1 MVTWEDWAK
10 NVNERLEALST
21 RIDDLFRK
29 MALETQ
35 VQSLR
40 TDLSE
45 LKEEL
50 VEAIFLERMQVHIV
64 EKLKSGAKTEREITK
79 TLPDF
84 LSNRL
89 HRNAF
94 DMAWK
99 GFVKA
104 GVLLPISHGRG
115 HARTWELSLL
125 KTDSSVKGG

>member
-1 MVTWEDWAK
+1 MVTWDEWAK
-10 NVNERLEALST
+10 NVNERLDAMST

-35 VQSLR
+35 IQSLR
-40 TDLSE
+40 TELSE
-45 LKEEL
+45 LEEEL
-50 VEAIFLERMQVHIV
+50 VKAMFLERMQVHIA
-64 EKLKSGAKTEREITK
+64 ETLKSGAKTEREITK

-84 LSNRL
+84 LRNRL
-89 HRNAF
+89 HRHAF

-115 HARTWELSLL
+115 HARTWKLSFL
-125 KTDSSVKGG
+125 SVKGG